1 MEAISDFITTLSVVA
16 AFVFGILAFLLGGR
30 FIFQGMT
37 VYRSKFVESMGQDLR
52 LSFVNADPMTLF
64 GVTIVATLTLAISG
78 FIAVGPV
85 GGVFCIL
92 IGVLSPKFLLSFMK
106 KRRIDK
112 FLYQFPDALMTLAA
126 ALRAGASLSKGLEQL
141 ALRQPAPLSQEF
153 SLVVAE
159 HRVGRDLSEALEEL
173 CVRIP
178 RQELELFAAAVGIS
192 RGVGG
197 NLADTLDSLAKTLS
211 EKMHIEG
218 KISAL
223 TASGR
228 SQGWVVSLLP
238 IAVGAV
244 LFKQQPKEMSLLFTE
259 VYGWAVLAVVSVM
272 MALAVF
278 MIRKIVNIDV

>member
-1 MEAISDFITTLSVVA
+1 MDAIPPFAIDLIVISAFI
-16 AFVFGILAFLLGGR
+16 FGILVFLLGGR
-30 FIFQGMT
+30 FIFHGMS
-37 VYRSKFVESMGQDLR
+37 VYQSHFVESMGKDLR
-52 LSFVNADPMTLF
+52 TSFFDADPLTLF
-64 GVTIVATLTLAISG
+64 IITVTATIVLAVGG
-78 FIAVGPV
+78 FILIGPV
-85 GGVFCIL
+85 GIVFGIL
-92 IGVLSPKFLLSFMK
+92 TGVLSPRFLLGFLK
-106 KRRIDK
+106 KRRIEK

-159 HRVGRDLSEALEEL
+159 HRVGRDLVEALDEL

-178 RQELELFAAAVGIS
+178 KQELELFTAAISIS

-228 SQGWVVSLLP
+228 AQGWVVSLLP
-238 IAVGAV
+238 VAVGAV
-244 LFKQQPKEMSLLFTE
+244 LFKQQPEAMGKLFTE
-259 VYGWAVLAVVSVM
+259 VYGWAVLAVVSCM
-272 MALAVF
+272 MALAVY

>member
-1 MEAISDFITTLSVVA
+1 MEVLPSTISTLIIIA
-16 AFVFGILAFLLGGR
+16 AFFFGILAFSLGGR
-30 FIFQGMT
+30 FIIRGLS
-37 VYRSKFVESMGQDLR
+37 VYRSHFVKNMGKDLR
-52 LSFVNADPMTLF
+52 ASFLNTDPLVLF
-64 GVTIVATLTLAISG
+64 IATLVLTFSLAVLG
-78 FIAVGPV
+78 LFAVGPV
-85 GGVFCIL
+85 GVVFGVIT
-92 IGVLSPKFLLSFMK
+92 GVLSPRFTLSFLK

-112 FLYQFPDALMTLAA
+112 FLYQLPDALMTLAA
-126 ALRAGASLSKGLEQL
+126 AMRAGASLPKGLEHL

-159 HRVGRDLSEALEEL
+159 HRVGRDLSEALDEL
-173 CVRIP
+173 CRRIP
-178 RQELELFAAAVGIS
+178 RQELELFTAAVGIS

-228 SQGWVVSLLP
+228 AQGWVISLLP
-238 IAVGAV
+238 VAVGAV
-244 LFKQQPKEMSLLFTE
+244 LYKQQPEAMRLLFTE
-259 VYGWAVLAVVSVM
+259 IYGWVVLAVIACM
-272 MALAVF
+272 MMLAVY

>member
-1 MEAISDFITTLSVVA
+1 LATV
-16 AFVFGILAFLLGGR
+16 ILAIVGFFL
-30 FIFQGMT
+30 I
-37 VYRSKFVESMGQDLR
+37 
-52 LSFVNADPMTLF
+52 
-64 GVTIVATLTLAISG
+64 
-78 FIAVGPV
+78 GPV
-85 GGVFCIL
+85 GGVVGIL
-92 IGVLSPKFLLSFMK
+92 VGVLAPRFLLSFLK
-106 KRRIDK
+106 KRRVDK
-112 FLYQFPDALMTLAA
+112 FIYQFPDALMTLAA

-141 ALRQPAPLSQEF
+141 ALRQPPPLSQEF
-153 SLVVAE
+153 ALVVAE
-159 HRVGRDLSEALEEL
+159 HRVGRDLSEALEEM

-218 KISAL
+218 KIAAL
-223 TASGR
+223 TGSGR

-238 IAVGAV
+238 VAVGAV

-259 VYGWAVLAVVSVM
+259 VYGWAVLAIVGIM
-272 MALAVF
+272 MTLAVF